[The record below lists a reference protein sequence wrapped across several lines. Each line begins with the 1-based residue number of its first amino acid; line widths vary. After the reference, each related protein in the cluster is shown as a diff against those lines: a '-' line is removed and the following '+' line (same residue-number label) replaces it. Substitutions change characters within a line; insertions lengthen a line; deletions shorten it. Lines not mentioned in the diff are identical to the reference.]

1 MKKIDYK
8 TIIPIL
14 AIVIIQIA
22 FAIVITNK
30 VVELENKIDKIKL
43 LNGMFFED
51 MEESRKL
58 IDMKTSSLM
67 NEISQL
73 KEENENLLS
82 KCIYPYFII
91 H

>member
-51 MEESRKL
+51 MERTYEYAQEQG
-58 IDMKTSSLM
+58 IDS
-67 NEISQL
+67 EI
-73 KEENENLLS
+73 K
-82 KCIYPYFII
+82 ID
-91 H
+91 

>member
-22 FAIVITNK
+22 FAIAITNK

-51 MEESRKL
+51 MERTYEYAQEQG
-58 IDMKTSSLM
+58 IDS
-67 NEISQL
+67 EI
-73 KEENENLLS
+73 K
-82 KCIYPYFII
+82 ID
-91 H
+91 

>member
-43 LNGMFFED
+43 LNNMFYED
-51 MEESRKL
+51 LQRTYEYQEG
-58 IDMKTSSLM
+58 
-67 NEISQL
+67 L
-73 KEENENLLS
+73 K
-82 KCIYPYFII
+82 
-91 H
+91 